1 MKVVNNN
8 LKAILVAVFFLFFA
22 VVSHS
27 QEIKKVKITDVE
39 EYIKKSD
46 HPLVVSFWATWCAP
60 CVQEIPWLQETVE
73 KHASDKVEFVLVSL
87 DFATYYPAK
96 VTDFIKRKNFKA
108 TFFWL
113 NETDAD
119 VFCPKIDSRWD
130 GAIPATLLVNNK
142 TGYKKFFGRQLT
154 DRQVGPEIDLLV
166 K

>member
-1 MKVVNNN
+1 MERANNMLKVF
-8 LKAILVAVFFLFFA
+8 LTAVIFLSF
-22 VVSHS
+22 SLISYS

-60 CVQEIPWLQETVE
+60 CVEEIPWLQETVE
-73 KHASDKVEFVLVSL
+73 KHKADKVELVLVSL

-96 VTDFIKRKNFKA
+96 VTDFIKKRNFKA

-119 VFCPKIDSRWD
+119 VFCPKIDSKWD

-142 TGYKKFFGRQLT
+142 TGYRKFFGRQLT